1 MALKFNTD
9 FINLGP
15 LTSTNFGI
23 EPINLSNVGPVAP
36 LSNAD
41 LFSISF
47 SCGKFTRTQLIGVA
61 DNNPCND
68 IRI

>member
-1 MALKFNTD
+1 MAFKFNTD

-41 LFSISF
+41 SQH
-47 SCGKFTRTQLIGVA
+47 QLLV
-61 DNNPCND
+61 
-68 IRI
+68 RQVHQ